1 MRTILRINSRTK
13 KITTEKASD
22 ELRRICGRQF
32 IAHILNQE
40 VEPTCEPLGRFNKF
54 IISQG
59 WFSDTNLSTAGK
71 ISMGGK
77 SPLTGGIKESNTGGF
92 FGKRLSKL
100 GIKGIIIEDIPANPI
115 PTRILYISGKDIT
128 FIDAPELQYLLVSE
142 TIQKLRSMFQK
153 NIGILCIGPAG
164 ERLMSAAGI
173 ACPDDKDIQVRY
185 AGRGGLGALL
195 GSKGIKAIVVNA
207 DVTVPPEVA
216 DSTLLKETIQDVAR
230 LLTEDPKSKNRK
242 LYGTLDILAVANQ
255 TGLMPTRNFS
265 SGTFENVDK
274 ITGPGFSALVAERGG
289 IGRSGTPCVPGCT
302 VQCSNV
308 FADEKGENKIVA
320 SLQYESVVMLG
331 PNLGIGDVDTIGEL
345 NNLCNEVGVDS
356 IECGA
361 ALGVALEAGVA
372 EFGDGNS
379 AMDMI
384 RQIGEGTYL
393 GRILGNGAKF
403 TGQAFG
409 IRRVPA
415 IKGQAMPA
423 YDPRG
428 LKGNGVLYATSTMGA
443 DHTAGNAFE
452 TLRTTNPLAKENQV
466 FNSRQLQIRA
476 ALLDTMGVCIFIR
489 PAFVKDPILL
499 VRLFKAKFGW
509 DITYPEIRKL
519 GAQILEMEREFNYRA
534 GASEH
539 HHRIPEFMRD
549 EPLPPNN
556 SVFDISQEE
565 LEGIWDIPIKDDFF

>member
-1 MRTILRINSRTK
+1 M
-13 KITTEKASD
+13 
-22 ELRRICGRQF
+22 
-32 IAHILNQE
+32 
-40 VEPTCEPLGRFNKF
+40 
-54 IISQG
+54 
-59 WFSDTNLSTAGK
+59 
-71 ISMGGK
+71 
-77 SPLTGGIKESNTGGF
+77 
-92 FGKRLSKL
+92 
-100 GIKGIIIEDIPANPI
+100 
-115 PTRILYISGKDIT
+115 
-128 FIDAPELQYLLVSE
+128 
-142 TIQKLRSMFQK
+142 
-153 NIGILCIGPAG
+153 
-164 ERLMSAAGI
+164 
-173 ACPDDKDIQVRY
+173 
-185 AGRGGLGALL
+185 

-207 DVTVPPEVA
+207 DEAVAPEVA
-216 DSTLLKETIQDVAR
+216 DSALLKETIQDVAR

-308 FADEKGENKIVA
+308 FADAAGENKIVA

-361 ALGVALEAGVA
+361 ALGVAMEAGVA
-372 EFGDGNS
+372 AFGDGK
-379 AMDMI
+379 AAKDMI

-415 IKGQAMPA
+415 VKGQGMPA
-423 YDPRG
+423 YDPRA

-452 TLRTTNPLAKENQV
+452 TLRTTNPLGKREPGIQFPPASNPGCPAGHDGCMHLYQACLCKRPQSAGALVQGKIRLGYHLPGDPQTGRTDPGNGEGI
-466 FNSRQLQIRA
+466 QLQGGRIRA
-476 ALLDTMGVCIFIR
+476 SS
-489 PAFVKDPILL
+489 PH
-499 VRLFKAKFGW
+499 
-509 DITYPEIRKL
+509 
-519 GAQILEMEREFNYRA
+519 
-534 GASEH
+534 S
-539 HHRIPEFMRD
+539 
-549 EPLPPNN
+549 
-556 SVFDISQEE
+556 
-565 LEGIWDIPIKDDFF
+565 GIHA